1 MVLSVDGETV
11 GTVALVAD
19 SSFDKI
25 TLGTKIAYF
34 WERVTGW
41 FGA

>member
-11 GTVALVAD
+11 GTVTLVAER
-19 SSFDKI
+19 SVGQI
-25 TLGTKIAYF
+25 TLGSKVAYF
-34 WERVTGW
+34 WERVIGW